1 MSDVATWTQVADLR
15 TRLRRRWDRG
25 GFLKPYAAGDEFTPV
40 RVKIDGPSVVDLV
53 ERLADVRRWVEQ
65 FERDARTRSGEPR
78 FTVEPRTIK
87 SRTLGANE
95 VPGRL
100 RIDTFVELCAFL
112 GTTDDV
118 TTFDRLRAV
127 SHLEV
132 PELDE
137 WVALHPMVVLEHR
150 ADWTAMLL
158 VVRWIADRDISDL
171 DVRHLDVPGV
181 DTKFVERHRR
191 ILGRL
196 LDEVRPATTEP
207 SGRGVAGRLGFR
219 VRPSYTR
226 IRLLHPVPELPSV
239 LTELEVRTI
248 ELAQLELSVR
258 TVFIVENRASFL
270 AFPDVAD
277 AMVIFG
283 GGFQVSALDPLTW
296 LHDTEIVYWGD
307 IDTHGFAIL
316 DRLRERFPQTRSMLM
331 DLETLFT
338 HRDHVVIEPS
348 QTTGPLAHLT
358 AAEHALYS
366 DLVEHRHGPSVRLEQ
381 ERIRFSLVQMV
392 SSGVQSVSSSSP
404 VAPR

>member
-1 MSDVATWTQVADLR
+1 MTDAGAWTQVGDLR
-15 TRLRRRWDRG
+15 VRLRRRWDRG
-25 GFLKPYAAGDEFTPV
+25 AFLKAYAVGDEFTTV
-40 RVKIDGPSVVDLV
+40 RVKIDGPAVADLV
-53 ERLADVRRWVEQ
+53 ERLGDVRGWAEQ
-65 FERDARTRSGEPR
+65 FERDARTRGGGEPR
-78 FTVEPRTIK
+78 FTIEPRTVK
-87 SRTLGANE
+87 SRSLGASD

-100 RIDTFVELCAFL
+100 RIDTFSELSAFL

-118 TTFDRLRAV
+118 ATFDRLRAE
-127 SHLEV
+127 STLDV

-137 WVALHPMVVLEHR
+137 WIAAHPMAVLEHR
-150 ADWTAMLL
+150 SDWSGILL

-196 LDEVRPATTEP
+196 LDEVRPTSADP

-219 VRPSYTR
+219 ARPSYTR
-226 IRLLHPVPELPSV
+226 FRLLHPVPELPSM
-239 LTELEVRTI
+239 LTELEVRTT

-270 AFPDVAD
+270 AFPDVDD
-277 AMVIFG
+277 AMVVFG

-296 LHDTEIVYWGD
+296 LHDKEIVYWGD

-331 DLETLFT
+331 DLDTLVA
-338 HRDHVVIEPS
+338 HRDHVVVEPS
-348 QTTGPLAHLT
+348 QTTGPLPHLT
-358 AAEHALYS
+358 ESEHTLYRTLIDHS
-366 DLVEHRHGPSVRLEQ
+366 HGPSVRLEQ
-381 ERIRFSLVQMV
+381 ERIRFSFVRATA
-392 SSGVQSVSSSSP
+392 SGVGP
-404 VAPR
+404 AT

>member
-1 MSDVATWTQVADLR
+1 MSDAPGWTQVGELR
-15 TRLRRRWDRG
+15 VRLRRRWDRG
-25 GFLKPYAAGDEFTPV
+25 VFLKAYAAGVEFTPV
-40 RVKIDGPSVVDLV
+40 RVKIDGPVVADLV
-53 ERLADVRRWVEQ
+53 ERLGDVRGWAEQ
-65 FERDARTRSGEPR
+65 FERDARTRGGGEPR
-78 FTVEPRTIK
+78 FTIEPRTVK
-87 SRTLGANE
+87 SRSLGASD

-100 RIDTFVELCAFL
+100 RIDTFSELSAFL

-118 TTFDRLRAV
+118 ATFDRLRAE
-127 SHLEV
+127 STLDV

-137 WVALHPMVVLEHR
+137 WIAAHPMAVLEHR
-150 ADWTAMLL
+150 SDWSGILL

-196 LDEVRPATTEP
+196 LDEVRPTSADP

-219 VRPSYTR
+219 ARPSYTR
-226 IRLLHPVPELPSV
+226 FRLLHPVPELPSM
-239 LTELEVRTI
+239 LTELEVRTT

-270 AFPDVAD
+270 AFPDVDD
-277 AMVIFG
+277 AMVVFG

-296 LHDTEIVYWGD
+296 LHDKEIVYWGD

-331 DLETLFT
+331 DLDTLVA
-338 HRDHVVIEPS
+338 HRDHVVVEPS
-348 QTTGPLAHLT
+348 QTTGPLPHLT
-358 AAEHALYS
+358 ESEHTLYRTLIDHS
-366 DLVEHRHGPSVRLEQ
+366 HGPSVRLEQ
-381 ERIRFSLVQMV
+381 ERIRFSFVRATA
-392 SSGVQSVSSSSP
+392 SGVGP
-404 VAPR
+404 AT